1 MALTAVLEF
10 GDNSIKR
17 YSKQYLVADCRMVF
31 NRPYNAF
38 SPQGIARC
46 ERIELSLVAPGKEDL
61 GLFEW
66 YTNQSLHDGRLIIT
80 MSGGMQE
87 TPDTQTLYFENARCF
102 SLSERYDINT
112 SHRRVVILAIGAEKM
127 EIDEVTFERI

>member
-112 SHRRVVILAIGAEKM
+112 SHRRVVILAIGAEKL